1 MHDRPIVPHTQLI
14 CTVLRP
20 HAKQIGPSLSWLVLK
35 HEGTR
40 EVMGLLAAGD
50 DPGCGGRVM
59 GISRGG
65 QIQQQQPFPTRK
77 KILAFSK
84 NSSQS
89 SVVFRT
95 SLGEIVLGILLG

>member
-1 MHDRPIVPHTQLI
+1 MFVHDFY
-14 CTVLRP
+14 
-20 HAKQIGPSLSWLVLK
+20 WLVLK
-35 HEGTR
+35 HEGMR